1 MTHFNKPK
9 KTYHDLVAIRKIF
22 LETGSLRYSLKE
34 IEKRLSGTMILLEG
48 LKMRQPYKGVI
59 QDAILKLFGHS
70 ELIARQYGA
79 RSNHSHTC
87 CCCE

>member
-1 MTHFNKPK
+1 MTKPVASELSRDLNIHANLTITK
-9 KTYHDLVAIRKIF
+9 DDLVAIRKIF

-59 QDAILKLFGHS
+59 QDAILKLAG
-70 ELIARQYGA
+70 Q
-79 RSNHSHTC
+79 
-87 CCCE
+87 